1 MLESLRCRIKACKFI
16 KRLRHR
22 CFVVN
27 FEKFL
32 RMIFCRTNAILL
44 LFCLLF
50 FGQII
55 ERFLNNTFLYV
66 ESIIFA
72 VFQKQLFA
80 DVLQNRCSLKLCN
93 SHRKQLCRI
102 FWVNKVAGL
111 RAGTL
116 LWKRFQH
123 KCFPVNFLKV
133 YKKIYFVEDFRA
145 AASAF

>member
-1 MLESLRCRIKACKFI
+1 MSSMCQNFGVVGVGLCFLKKLLLKVSQIYRKTPVLESLRCRIKACKFI

-55 ERFLNNTFLYV
+55 ERFLNNTFFYV

-102 FWVNKVAGL
+102 F
-111 RAGTL
+111 
-116 LWKRFQH
+116 
-123 KCFPVNFLKV
+123 
-133 YKKIYFVEDFRA
+133 
-145 AASAF
+145 